1 MIRNILSV
9 ITGLATAIITF
20 LIVESINGAIHPI
33 PPTLDFQDSAALK
46 EFYDNQPFSMWLLV
60 LAGWITGSFL
70 CGLLIRLINRSSD
83 KKLPLIAGIVLTLSA
98 VTNFYLLPHPI
109 WFIVVGLLVFV
120 PSALAGHQLILNKSY
135 GK

>member
-9 ITGLATAIITF
+9 ITGLAVAIITF
-20 LIVESINGAIHPI
+20 LIAESINGAIHPI
-33 PPTLDFQDSAALK
+33 PPTLDFQDNTAVK
-46 EFYDNQPFSMWLLV
+46 TFYNNQPFSMWFLV

-70 CGLLIRLINRSSD
+70 CGLLIRLISRSSD
-83 KKLPLIAGIVLTLSA
+83 KKLPFIAGIVLTLSA
-98 VTNFYLLPHPI
+98 VTNFYLLPHPT

>member
-9 ITGLATAIITF
+9 ITGLAAAIITF
-20 LIVESINGAIHPI
+20 LIAESINGAIHPI
-33 PPTLDFQDSAALK
+33 PPTLDFQDSVAVK
-46 EFYDNQPFSMWLLV
+46 TFYNNQPFSMWLLV
-60 LAGWITGSFL
+60 LTGWIAGSFL
-70 CGLLIRLINRSSD
+70 CGLLIRLISRSSE
-83 KKLPLIAGIVLTLSA
+83 KRLPLIAGIVLTLSA
-98 VTNFYLLPHPI
+98 VTNFYLLPHPT

>member
-9 ITGLATAIITF
+9 ITGLAAAIITF
-20 LIVESINGAIHPI
+20 LIAESINGTIHPI
-33 PPTLDFQDSAALK
+33 PPTLDFQDSATVK
-46 EFYDNQPFSMWLLV
+46 DFYENQPFSMWLLV

-70 CGLLIRLINRSSD
+70 CGLLIRLISRSSD
-83 KKLPLIAGIVLTLSA
+83 KKLPFIAGIVLTLSA
-98 VTNFYLLPHPI
+98 VTNFYLLPHPT

-120 PSALAGHQLILNKSY
+120 PSAMAGHQLILNKSY